1 MSSALRPKSCPA
13 PGPFGWG
20 VGVGLLLALAAAW
33 VAWPYL
39 AFTSW
44 TVGADVIGQGIDRR
58 GGARISVAHARGA
71 MTQVCV
77 GGCDD
82 LQLRERLGDTAYEVR
97 VLDGARKCVACMGD
111 SYLVGGTR
119 TRFTVG
125 GAETMRIENGRTP

>member
-1 MSSALRPKSCPA
+1 LI
-13 PGPFGWG
+13 
-20 VGVGLLLALAAAW
+20 LALAAAFF
-33 VAWPYL
+33 AWPHP

-58 GGARISVAHARGA
+58 GATRIAVAHAHGG

-82 LQLRERLGDTAYEVR
+82 LKLRERLGDTPYEVR
-97 VLDGARKCVACMGD
+97 VLDGAARCVACMGD
-111 SYLVGGTR
+111 SYIPAGTR

-125 GAETMRIENGRTP
+125 GAETMRIENSAAP